1 MWMRFKYDFWE
12 ICQIFF
18 KLLIS
23 SSCRSEEEEQICVH
37 VAGTTLSNIS
47 RVASSSSEQPYLRLK
62 KKNKKKHAIKNRY
75 F

>member
-1 MWMRFKYDFWE
+1 MWMRFKYDFLE

-37 VAGTTLSNIS
+37 IAGTTLLSNIS
-47 RVASSSSEQPYLRLK
+47 RVASSSSEQPHLRLEK
-62 KKNKKKHAIKNRY
+62 KTHQKKRY
-75 F
+75 KK